1 MNPRPLP
8 EKGQPPR
15 QRLRRG
21 YTLVEVLAAAA
32 IFAVGT
38 AAACS
43 LASSLLLQEELA
55 WRTAITRN
63 YQENMLRLWQ
73 LGMGDL
79 TSRDATT
86 VAAVMPSPTHSPRL
100 NEALFAVPILIATG
114 TTTVPDLGKME
125 ACTCSASVNISSDP
139 AAKVQGASL
148 SLNAYRA
155 SLRSD
160 LRKLP

>member
-1 MNPRPLP
+1 MKPRPHPYKSQLQAP
-8 EKGQPPR
+8 
-15 QRLRRG
+15 RLRRG

-43 LASSLLLQEELA
+43 LAGSLLLQEELS

-63 YQENMLRLWQ
+63 HQENMIRLWQ

-79 TSRDATT
+79 TSRDANT
-86 VAAVMPSPTHSPRL
+86 VAAVMPSPTYSPRL
-100 NEALFAVPILIATG
+100 NESLFAVPVLIATG
-114 TTTVPDLGKME
+114 TTTVPELGKME

-139 AAKVQGASL
+139 AAKIQGASL
-148 SLNAYRA
+148 SLNAYRS